1 MTLNSLNANT
11 ATVGINDNKRVTMLG
26 SMLFLRCVFG
36 SRVVS
41 TIEQKEVSGYK
52 FEGKNLVV
60 SWTSQSKF
68 TLFYFCIQLLYTNDR
83 EDNEILMKNL
93 FSGG

>member
-11 ATVGINDNKRVTMLG
+11 ATTGVNDNKRVTMLG

-52 FEGKNLVV
+52 FEGKNHVV
-60 SWTSQSKF
+60 SWTLQSKV
-68 TLFYFCIQLLYTNDR
+68 TLFYFYVQLLYTNDR
-83 EDNEILMKNL
+83 EDNEILIEEF
-93 FSGG
+93 FSG